1 MTQDLYTTNTSRVA
15 DISELP
21 RQGRLLA
28 LDPGTKR
35 VGIAISDETQT
46 VASPLERIERTS
58 WKKLL
63 EKVRAIVS
71 EFDAA
76 GLVIGLP
83 LESDGTESPMSAE
96 ARDMARKFS
105 LSLDIPVVLEDER
118 VTSYAAKSNLWER
131 GLSIE
136 ESRRLVDSEAAA
148 IILSDV
154 LERFRAERP

>member
-1 MTQDLYTTNTSRVA
+1 MVA
-15 DISELP
+15 
-21 RQGRLLA
+21 R
-28 LDPGTKR
+28 
-35 VGIAISDETQT
+35 
-46 VASPLERIERTS
+46 PLERIERGS

-71 EFDAA
+71 EFDAV

-118 VTSYAAKSNLWER
+118 VTSYAAKSRLWER

-148 IILSDV
+148 IILTDV
-154 LERFRAERP
+154 LERLRAERP

>member
-35 VGIAISDETQT
+35 VGVAISDETQT

-63 EKVRAIVS
+63 AKVRAIVS
-71 EFDAA
+71 EFDAV

-154 LERFRAERP
+154 LERLRAERP

>member
-1 MTQDLYTTNTSRVA
+1 MVA
-15 DISELP
+15 RP
-21 RQGRLLA
+21 
-28 LDPGTKR
+28 LD
-35 VGIAISDETQT
+35 
-46 VASPLERIERTS
+46 RIERTS
-58 WKKLL
+58 WKKLH

-71 EFDAA
+71 EFDAV

-96 ARDMARKFS
+96 AREMARKFS

-118 VTSYAAKSNLWER
+118 VSSYAAKSRLWER

-154 LERFRAERP
+154 LERLRAETP

>member
-1 MTQDLYTTNTSRVA
+1 MTQDLYTTNSSRVA

-35 VGIAISDETQT
+35 VGVAISDETQT

-63 EKVRAIVS
+63 EKVGAIVS
-71 EFDAA
+71 EFDAV

-154 LERFRAERP
+154 LERLRAERP

>member
-35 VGIAISDETQT
+35 VGVAICDETQM
-46 VASPLERIERTS
+46 VSRPLERVERSS

-63 EKVRAIVS
+63 EKVKAIVS
-71 EFDAA
+71 EFDAV

-83 LESDGTESPMSAE
+83 LEFDGSESPMSAE
-96 ARDMARKFS
+96 AREMARKFS
-105 LSLDIPVVLEDER
+105 LSLQIPVAMEDER
-118 VTSYAAKSNLWER
+118 MTSYAAKSRLWER
-131 GLSIE
+131 GLSIK
-136 ESRRLVDSEAAA
+136 ESRSLVDSEAAA

-154 LERFRAERP
+154 LERLRADRP

>member
-1 MTQDLYTTNTSRVA
+1 MTQDLYTTNSSRVT

-21 RQGRLLA
+21 RYGRLVA

-35 VGIAISDETQT
+35 VGVAICDESQM
-46 VASPLERIERTS
+46 VARPLDRIERSS

-63 EKVRAIVS
+63 KKVRAIVS
-71 EFDAA
+71 EFDAV

-83 LESDGTESPMSAE
+83 LESNGSESPMSAE
-96 ARDMARKFS
+96 AREMARKFS
-105 LSLDIPVVLEDER
+105 LSLDIPVAMEDER
-118 VTSYAAKSNLWER
+118 MTSYAAKSGLWER

-136 ESRRLVDSEAAA
+136 ESRCLVDSEAAA

-154 LERFRAERP
+154 LERLRVDRP

>member
-15 DISELP
+15 DISELQ

-35 VGIAISDETQT
+35 VGVAISDETQT
-46 VASPLERIERTS
+46 VARPLERIERTS
-58 WKKLL
+58 WKRLL

-71 EFDAA
+71 EFDAV

-154 LERFRAERP
+154 LERLRAERP

>member
-15 DISELP
+15 DISGLP
-21 RQGRLLA
+21 RQGRLIS

-35 VGIAISDETQT
+35 IGVAICDETQM
-46 VASPLERIERTS
+46 VARPLDRIERTS
-58 WKKLL
+58 WKKLH

-71 EFDAA
+71 EFDAV

-96 ARDMARKFS
+96 AREMARKFS

-118 VTSYAAKSNLWER
+118 VSSYAAKSRLWER

-154 LERFRAERP
+154 LERLRAETP

>member
-1 MTQDLYTTNTSRVA
+1 MTQDLYTTNSSRVA
-15 DISELP
+15 DIAGLP

-35 VGIAISDETQT
+35 VGVAVSDETQT
-46 VASPLERIERTS
+46 VARPLERIERSS

-63 EKVRAIVS
+63 EKVRVIVS
-71 EFDAA
+71 EFDAV

-96 ARDMARKFS
+96 ALDMARKFS
-105 LSLDIPVVLEDER
+105 LSLEIPVAMEDER
-118 VTSYAAKSNLWER
+118 VTSYAAKARLWER

-136 ESRRLVDSEAAA
+136 ESRSLVDSEAAA
-148 IILSDV
+148 IILTDV
-154 LERFRAERP
+154 LERLRAERP

>member
-21 RQGRLLA
+21 RQGRILT

-35 VGIAISDETQT
+35 VGVAISDETQT

-71 EFDAA
+71 GFDAA

-154 LERFRAERP
+154 LERLRAERP

>member
-21 RQGRLLA
+21 RQGRILT

-35 VGIAISDETQT
+35 VGVAISDETQT

-71 EFDAA
+71 GFDAA

-96 ARDMARKFS
+96 AREMARKFS
-105 LSLDIPVVLEDER
+105 LSLDIPVALEDER

-154 LERFRAERP
+154 LERLRAERP